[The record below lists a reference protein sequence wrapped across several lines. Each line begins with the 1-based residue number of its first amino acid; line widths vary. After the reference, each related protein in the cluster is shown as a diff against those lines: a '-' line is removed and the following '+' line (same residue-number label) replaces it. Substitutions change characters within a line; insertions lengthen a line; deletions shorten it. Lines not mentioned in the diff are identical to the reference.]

1 MNPKTFTFFLF
12 LALLCFRSHAQT
24 VSHSISGTVLDSLG
38 RKPIEFASVS
48 ISYPDSAR
56 ILASAATD
64 STGSFTLTN
73 ISPGKYSLT
82 SSLLG
87 YEKRTQPIEV
97 SKDKT
102 ETRVSPIILHATS
115 KELGETV
122 ILSEKPVIK
131 FEPGKIV
138 FDVAKT
144 MTDGAETA
152 LEAMQKIPGVT
163 VTQNNSVEVKGK
175 SGVKYLVDGKP
186 SPLAQSNPEAF
197 LRSIPAKN
205 IESIEVITTPSA
217 KYDASGNAAI
227 INIHLKKG
235 KLEGLNG
242 SLSAGVGTVFDKYNA
257 SANINYKKGKINVFA
272 NAYFRDEK
280 STSSSTDDRQVTV
293 NDTTAYY
300 KSTGNGTNHSR
311 SGSGKAGIEYSIDKF
326 NTLTYSLDVDYW
338 EWGNN
343 SNGTMNVNDHNTP
356 ALYQRLSNSSNV
368 SKDLSITNSLN
379 YRRTFDSTDRAWT
392 IDLAHT
398 IQNQDSRN
406 ESISRSFD
414 SLKNELTPFDFYN
427 RSRNHGTNHNLLF
440 QTDFTTPFKLKD
452 SKIEAGLKEEVNLH
466 NTSNDVYSNM
476 NNPELRDSM
485 LSTLF
490 KYTES
495 ISAAYFTY
503 SGKLKKFSYSAG
515 LRWEQTYI
523 RSQFS
528 GVNQSYGDIF
538 PSANVG
544 WQFNDNHGIN
554 LSYSRRIDRPG
565 FWMLN
570 NSSTYGPYSVYSGNP
585 QIKAAYSN
593 SVEFGYNAQL
603 KKQNLNFSA
612 SYSRQDGSF
621 QEINRT
627 LANHITYTHFENA
640 GTENDANFGL
650 NLSLKMT
657 KWWDGSIYSG
667 YSYSWFKY
675 TQDATTIRNKG
686 GSFNLSGNTTFKFWK
701 NASLAFWGW
710 GNTGWVSA
718 QQRYKPVGSLTVT
731 LKKKFFKEKLTV
743 ALSCRDI
750 FQSMRW
756 RSTTSA
762 PGLYDSSE
770 YRSAS
775 RIGYLTLTYQFGSQS
790 FTPET
795 KGKSSRM
802 GGGGGGGGGH

>member
-1 MNPKTFTFFLF
+1 MNSKPFTFLLLLSVLF
-12 LALLCFRSHAQT
+12 LRSTAQ
-24 VSHSISGTVLDSLG
+24 SISHYISGSVFDSVMN
-38 RKPIEFASVS
+38 KPIEFASVS
-48 ISYPDSAR
+48 ISYPDSSQ
-56 ILASAATD
+56 ILASASTD
-64 STGSFTLTN
+64 SNGRFTLTN

-82 SSLLG
+82 SSLIG
-87 YEKRTQPIEV
+87 YEKRVQPIEV

-102 ETRVSPIILHATS
+102 ETRISHILLHSLS

-163 VTQNNSVEVKGK
+163 VTQNNTVEVKGK

-205 IESIEVITTPSA
+205 IESIEVVTTPSA
-217 KYDASGNAAI
+217 KYDASGSAAI

-242 SLSAGVGTVFDKYNA
+242 SVSAGVGTVFDKYNA
-257 SANINYKKGKINVFA
+257 SGNINYKKGKINVFA
-272 NAYFRDEK
+272 TAYFRDEQM
-280 STSSSTDDRQVTV
+280 TSSTYENRRVTV
-293 NDTTAYY
+293 NDTNSYY
-300 KSTGNGTNHSR
+300 VSKGNGASHSR
-311 SGSGKAGIEYSIDKF
+311 SGSGKAGIEYSIDKY
-326 NTLTYSLDVDYW
+326 NSVTYSLDADYW
-338 EWGNN
+338 QWGNTKN
-343 SNGTMNVNDHNTP
+343 SVMSVNDLNAPTLSQRQSNTQG
-356 ALYQRLSNSSNV
+356 L

-379 YRRTFDSTDRAWT
+379 YRRTFDSSDRAWT

-398 IQNQDSRN
+398 MQNQDSRN
-406 ESISRSFD
+406 QTLSRSYD
-414 SLKNELTPFDFYN
+414 NLSNELMSLDFYN
-427 RSRNHGTNHNLLF
+427 RSRNHGTNHNILL
-440 QTDFTTPFKLKD
+440 QTDYTTPFTIKD
-452 SKIEAGLKEEVNLH
+452 SKIETGLKEELNLH
-466 NTSNDVYSNM
+466 NTTNDVYSNI
-476 NNPELRDSM
+476 NNTELRDSM
-485 LSTLF
+485 LSSLF

-495 ISAAYFTY
+495 ITAVYFTY
-503 SGKLKKFSYSAG
+503 SGKIKKLSYSG
-515 LRWEQTYI
+515 GIRWEQTYVH
-523 RSQFS
+523 SDFS
-528 GVNQSYGDIF
+528 GVNQSYGDLF
-538 PSANVG
+538 PSANLG
-544 WQFNDNHGIN
+544 WQFNENHNIN

-570 NSSTYGPYSVYSGNP
+570 NSSIYGPYSVWSGNP

-593 SVEFGYNAQL
+593 ALELGYSAQI
-603 KKQNLNFSA
+603 KKQSLNFTVN
-612 SYSRQDGSF
+612 YSRQDGAF

-627 LANHITYTHFENA
+627 LANHITYSHYENA
-640 GTENDANFGL
+640 GTEDDAYAGVNF
-650 NLSLKMT
+650 SLKMT
-657 KWWDGSIYSG
+657 KWWEGSIYTG
-667 YSYSWFKY
+667 YSYSWFSY
-675 TQDATTIRNKG
+675 MQDGVSITNKG
-686 GSFNLSGNTTFKFWK
+686 GSLNVSGNTTFKFWK
-701 NASLAFWGW
+701 TASLAFWGW

-731 LKKKFFKEKLTV
+731 LKKKFFKDKLTIS
-743 ALSCRDI
+743 LSCRDI

-762 PGLYDSSE
+762 AGLVDTSE

-775 RIGYLTLTYQFGSQS
+775 RVGYLTLTYQFGSQS

-802 GGGGGGGGGH
+802 GGGGGGGGGK